1 MDVYTLSL
9 TVPTRD
15 GSLLALLMIG
25 ILPLSLLAAGVV
37 ITVRRRRR

>member
-1 MDVYTLSL
+1 L

-15 GSLLALLMIG
+15 GALLALLMVG
-25 ILPLSLLAAGVV
+25 ILPLLLLATGIV